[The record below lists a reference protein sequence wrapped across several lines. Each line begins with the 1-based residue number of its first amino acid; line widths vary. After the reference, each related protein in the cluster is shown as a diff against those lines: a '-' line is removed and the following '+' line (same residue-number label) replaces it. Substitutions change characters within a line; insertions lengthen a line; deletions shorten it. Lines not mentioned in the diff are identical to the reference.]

1 MYKQLSEKD
10 RRLYAGIEALK
21 LPTGGIS
28 YIARLL
34 SCSRDTV
41 MRGIKEINETETL
54 VQNRSKRTG
63 GGRTTAKQFSI
74 ISHYES
80 MKYNYSPLQQGNRI

>member
-1 MYKQLSEKD
+1 MVIPYSLEIEIQMQALYKRLSEKD

-41 MRGIKEINETETL
+41 MRGIREIDEAETL
-54 VQNRSKRTG
+54 AQGRSRNAG
-63 GGRTTAKQFSI
+63 GGRTPRS
-74 ISHYES
+74 
-80 MKYNYSPLQQGNRI
+80 